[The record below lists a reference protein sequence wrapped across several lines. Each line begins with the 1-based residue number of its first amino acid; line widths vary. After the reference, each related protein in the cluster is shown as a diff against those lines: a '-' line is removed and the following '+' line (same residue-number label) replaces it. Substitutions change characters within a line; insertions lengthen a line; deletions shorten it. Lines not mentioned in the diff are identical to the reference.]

1 MFYLATLP
9 GSLLQG
15 FQYLGAPDF
24 VKYVCLAVDTTVA
37 SARIP
42 ATNVLNIMKE
52 EELSLGWDSEG
63 TVLALMLVTSTAVP
77 RIRMVAPHG
86 GESRSVSFTLNFL
99 TRQEAVT

>member
-15 FQYLGAPDF
+15 FQYLGAPGF

-42 ATNVLNIMKE
+42 ATNVLNITKE
-52 EELSLGWDSEG
+52 EELSLG
-63 TVLALMLVTSTAVP
+63 
-77 RIRMVAPHG
+77 
-86 GESRSVSFTLNFL
+86 
-99 TRQEAVT
+99 